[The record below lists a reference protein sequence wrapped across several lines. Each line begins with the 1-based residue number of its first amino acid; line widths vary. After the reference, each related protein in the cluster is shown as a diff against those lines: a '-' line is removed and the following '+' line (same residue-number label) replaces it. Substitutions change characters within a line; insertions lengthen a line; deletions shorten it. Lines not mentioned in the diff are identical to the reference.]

1 MKSGNLIF
9 PFFPASHIKKVDG
22 TAGCFRGL
30 APKLLGNIL
39 STYGSDIIAEKLG
52 LATIVDDTKDESEMT
67 EKEVLTRFKSQ
78 MKRDLVIHSAGI
90 VITQP
95 FHVISLRMMAEFVGK
110 ETKYSSILS
119 SIGEIYR
126 EEGILG
132 FFAGFIPRLLC
143 DISCL
148 VLSSTTIYIIN
159 KYVVTEKEHRQYTT
173 GITQFVFQS
182 LMYPLQ
188 VVSTCMAISGSK

>member
-1 MKSGNLIF
+1 
-9 PFFPASHIKKVDG
+9 
-22 TAGCFRGL
+22 
-30 APKLLGNIL
+30 
-39 STYGSDIIAEKLG
+39 
-52 LATIVDDTKDESEMT
+52 MT
-67 EKEVLTRFKSQ
+67 EQEVLTRFKAQ